1 MTKSYVKIYG
11 PPVCKAIRAL
21 EKIVIKDYIKKTDAE
36 MPEISI
42 FSSLMATSSMIPSD
56 VSSTEQYLAEAHS
69 TDFTPDIPASRKV
82 KLVSKSGSSIGEY
95 DFFFDW
101 EKKPS
106 WKQLENLIE
115 KIDKALKPLGCMYTI
130 TTK

>member
-21 EKIVIKDYIKKTDAE
+21 ETIAIKEFIKKTDVE

-42 FSSLMATSSMIPSD
+42 YSSIMATSPMIPSD

-69 TDFTPDIPASRKV
+69 TDFTPDIPATRKA
-82 KLVSKSGSSIGEY
+82 KIISQSGSSIGEY

-106 WKQLENLIE
+106 WEQLENLIE